1 MITSTRTR
9 MISHHTYSMIE
20 YLLRRY
26 FRKYEGTKYVYCNVY
41 SCTRTVQSNVR
52 CTTGS
57 TKVLRR
63 YFRTKVRVQIDTC
76 TSGSTFVS
84 ILFPYFKL
92 FIIIFIT
99 FGIIL
104 YRWTRST
111 RTRRQGSCRA
121 TRTRTRTVVC
131 AAVHVCSS
139 VPSYEGTKVQGL
151 QYLSSL

>member
-1 MITSTRTR
+1 MKKSENL
-9 MISHHTYSMIE
+9 IE
-20 YLLRRY
+20 
-26 FRKYEGTKYVYCNVY
+26 YEGTKVPSYE
-41 SCTRTVQSNVR
+41 
-52 CTTGS
+52 G
-57 TKVLRR
+57 TKVPSTCTVTCTAVLVLYSQMYVVLPEVRKY